1 MSLIIEQVAADRQVA
16 EAIAAE
22 YESLSLAC
30 RADAARLER
39 LLAPDFHEFGA
50 SGGEI
55 GYEGTAELVAE
66 STDPDGEPIKVERM
80 RGQLLAD
87 GLVHGEVHVG
97 EPQQARAP
105 DLAVASPGARSLA
118 GLPSSRHDRSPLTG
132 DRRRLRVRVRGQRGR
147 LGRLGQMA
155 TVCVHMHLI
164 HTMPFHFGDFPLR
177 SVTLCVA

>member
-16 EAIAAE
+16 EAIAAD

-87 GLVHGEVHVG
+87 GLVMVKYTSENHSR
-97 EPQQARAP
+97 RAH
-105 DLAVASPGARSLA
+105 RTSLW
-118 GLPSSRHDRSPLTG
+118 
-132 DRRRLRVRVRGQRGR
+132 RRLGPGR
-147 LGRLGQMA
+147 WQ
-155 TVCVHMHLI
+155 V
-164 HTMPFHFGDFPLR
+164 FHHQGTIAAR
-177 SVTLCVA
+177 